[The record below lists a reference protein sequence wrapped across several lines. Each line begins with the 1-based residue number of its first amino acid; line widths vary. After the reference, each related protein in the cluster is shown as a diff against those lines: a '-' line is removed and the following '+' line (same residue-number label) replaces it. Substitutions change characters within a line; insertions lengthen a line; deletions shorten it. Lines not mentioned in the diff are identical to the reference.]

1 MIVALAGGV
10 GASKFLRGLVRA
22 VPPEDVTIV
31 VNTAD
36 DIEVHGLWVSPDLDT
51 VTYGL
56 AGVSDRE
63 QGWGL
68 AGETWSCA
76 QTLARYGMPTW
87 FQLGDR
93 DLGTHLYRTGRLEAG
108 ATLTE
113 TTAEIASAWGVRSRV
128 LPMSDDRVTNTIVCE
143 VDSEAV
149 PLHFQEYLIRRHMAD
164 PVLDVRYD
172 GIESAAPTAGVLDA
186 LATARGIVV
195 CPSNPV
201 VSIGPIVALA
211 GVRDALEGRK
221 VRCVGVSPI
230 VDGAPVRGPADRLLP
245 AVGLDVSCVGVAA
258 GYTGLVD
265 ALVIDTA
272 DAARAADVSATGV
285 EAVVADTMMVDDDV
299 ATALA
304 HTVLERLEL

>member
-10 GASKFLRGLVRA
+10 GASKFLRGLVQA
-22 VPPEDVTIV
+22 LPPEDVTIV

-36 DIEVHGLWVSPDLDT
+36 DIELHGLWVSPDLDT
-51 VTYGL
+51 VTYTL

-76 QTLARYGMPTW
+76 ESMDRYGMPTW
-87 FQLGDR
+87 FRLGDH
-93 DLGTHLYRTGRLEAG
+93 DIGTHLFRTERLRAG

-113 TTAEIASAWGVRSRV
+113 VTAEITAAWGLAPRI
-128 LPMSDDRVTNTIVCE
+128 LPMSDDRVTNTIVCD
-143 VDSEAV
+143 VDGAGV
-149 PLHFQEYLIRRHMAD
+149 PMHFQEYLVRRRMAD
-164 PVLDVRYD
+164 PVLEVRYD
-172 GIESAAPTAGVLDA
+172 GIGSAAPGPGVVDA

-201 VSIGPIVALA
+201 VSIEPILALA
-211 GVRDALEGRK
+211 GVREAVAGRK

-245 AVGLDVSCVGVAA
+245 AVGLEVSCAGVAQGYA
-258 GYTGLVD
+258 GLLD
-265 ALVIDTA
+265 SLVIDVA
-272 DAARAADVSATGV
+272 DAGRARDVEATGI
-285 EAVVADTMMVDDDV
+285 EAVVEDTMMVDDDV

-304 HTVLERLEL
+304 HTVLEHLEL